1 MIPLLSGWVR
11 VCAWAILLMP
21 LATQASAGGSGK
33 AQRIVS
39 LSVCSDQLLLD
50 LVPTD
55 RIAALSYLATDPTL
69 SSKVAEAKGLPV
81 IFGGAEEVL
90 QLAPDLVIA
99 QEYSMMATVELLQRL
114 GIRVLRVP
122 LAADIEGMRHSIRL
136 MAAAVNEE
144 ARGERL
150 IADFDARIAAV
161 RPIGGERPSA
171 LAYEVS
177 SLASG
182 EGTLVDSMLDAAGF
196 RNVARGI
203 ELGPGGRLPLEMIV
217 THPPDLIVMA
227 NQPNEFRS
235 VVGDN
240 LRHPAFTA
248 VAARRHRLALP
259 MPYWLCPTPK
269 IADAIEKLAR
279 IRQAIIARNAP

>member
-1 MIPLLSGWVR
+1 MIQLLSRRACRG
-11 VCAWAILLMP
+11 VCAILLMT
-21 LATQASAGGSGK
+21 LAAQGRAEESGK
-33 AQRIVS
+33 AQRVVS

-50 LVPTD
+50 LVPRG

-81 IFGGAEEVL
+81 VVGGAEEVL
-90 QLAPDLVIA
+90 RLAPDLVIA

-122 LAADIEGMRHSIRL
+122 LAANIEGMRQSIRL
-136 MAAAVNEE
+136 MAAAVDEK

-150 IADFDARIAAV
+150 IADFDARITAV
-161 RPIGGERPSA
+161 RPIGSDRPSA

-182 EGTLVDSMLDAAGF
+182 DGTLVDSMLDAAGF
-196 RNVARGI
+196 RNVARGS
-203 ELGPGGRLPLEMIV
+203 ELGPGGRLPLEKLV
-217 THPPDLIVMA
+217 TDPPDLIVMA

-240 LRHPAFTA
+240 LRHPAFTI
-248 VAARRHRLALP
+248 VAARKHRLALP

-279 IRQAIIARNAP
+279 IRQEIIGSRAP